1 MIRKPFLIPFLFLF
15 TLAIR
20 AQEISFHPL
29 NGYKLT
35 VNQVY
40 TPDNIRDFLG
50 AAADR
55 YMAYGLID
63 LNLAEYK
70 KGKNLIRVEAY
81 RQKSI
86 NQAFGI
92 YSSERLASFRYMN
105 LGAQGYSNARF
116 VNFFKGEYYVK
127 ISSLNQN
134 EKNLQAAESLA
145 SQIANMLKGEN
156 ALPSVLN
163 QFPDEGKKK
172 SEEIFIPQNVLGHK
186 FLTNAFK
193 ANYEALNSAFSIF
206 ILDKP
211 DHRSVMET
219 VNEYL
224 KSAASDQTED
234 ESGKYV
240 IKDGING
247 TIFLSW
253 KENRIVVIS
262 GLEKDQSDIAD
273 RYTTEILH

>member
-1 MIRKPFLIPFLFLF
+1 MIRKPILFSLLFLF
-15 TLAIR
+15 TLGIKSQDLA
-20 AQEISFHPL
+20 FPPL

-35 VNQVY
+35 VKQVY
-40 TPDNIRDFLG
+40 TPGNIRDYLG
-50 AAADR
+50 SAAEN
-55 YMAYGLID
+55 YLAYGLAD
-63 LNLAEYK
+63 LNLAEYR
-70 KGKNLIRVEAY
+70 KGKNVLKLEVY
-81 RQKSI
+81 RFKDM
-86 NQAFGI
+86 NQAFGM
-92 YSSERLASFRYMN
+92 YSSERLPSFRYMN
-105 LGAQGYSNARF
+105 LGAQGYSNERF

-127 ISSLNQN
+127 ISSSTQN

-145 SQIANMLKGEN
+145 SQVSNMLKGEN
-156 ALPSVLN
+156 TLPSVLN

-172 SEEIFIPQNVLGHK
+172 NEETFIPGNVLGHK

-206 ILDKP
+206 IFVRP
-211 DHRSVMET
+211 DHKAVMET
-219 VNEYL
+219 VNDYL

-234 ESGKYV
+234 ETGKYV

-273 RYTTEILH
+273 NYTTEILH